1 MQEAVQAVTGTA
13 PAPKRGMVSSF
24 FTNLLSDSDD
34 NGASSYTDTSTQ
46 PSLLDRA
53 RTAAGLQP
61 TRREEI
67 IDNYCLQLTWKQRL
81 YGFFICFGIGF
92 LVSLGSFMFWT
103 DLLAGRPTKFAINFT
118 IGNAIEVLSTGFLM
132 GFARQLKRMSHPTR
146 WGTALI
152 FVLAMAATLF
162 SAIFLERLTKWP
174 TSMVAM
180 IIVICIVV
188 QTLAMFWYALSYIPY
203 GRRMFKACCVSVMSD
218 GE

>member
-1 MQEAVQAVTGTA
+1 MKVINNEAQRCIALPWQAFPNV
-13 PAPKRGMVSSF
+13 
-24 FTNLLSDSDD
+24 LL
-34 NGASSYTDTSTQ
+34 
-46 PSLLDRA
+46 P
-53 RTAAGLQP
+53 
-61 TRREEI
+61 
-67 IDNYCLQLTWKQRL
+67 QLE
-81 YGFFICFGIGF
+81 
-92 LVSLGSFMFWT
+92 M
-103 DLLAGRPTKFAINFT
+103 
-118 IGNAIEVLSTGFLM
+118 M